1 VTRREL
7 LYFAAAASALKAAPP
22 KTDIGIAST
31 SYMTA
36 WRPRDTIEF
45 LEHCHAIGASGI
57 QSNLSSTDPV
67 YLNRLRTK
75 AEEYGMYIEVM
86 VPLPKNGDTSAFEHT
101 LAGAKSVNAVAM
113 RTGALS
119 GRRYETFK
127 SLSQWNEFK
136 SQSLAAIEAALPLV
150 EKTRIPLGIENHKD
164 WTVAEAAALMKKYSS
179 EYLGMTLDFGN
190 NIALLDDP
198 MAILELAP
206 YAVVTHLKDMAVEP
220 YEQGFLLSE
229 VPLGAGILDLHK
241 IVAAIRASRP
251 RARMTLEMITR
262 DPLEVPCLTESYWIT
277 FPDRNGVFL
286 ARTMS
291 MVRQNSKGRLPRMT
305 AAKDAQLRQEEE
317 NVLAS
322 LFWARNQLTA

>member
-1 VTRREL
+1 MTRREL
-7 LYFAAAASALKAAPP
+7 LYFAAAASALKAYPP
-22 KTDIGIAST
+22 KTDLGIAAT

-45 LEHCHAIGASGI
+45 LEHCNVLGASGI

-86 VPLPKNGDTSAFEHT
+86 VPLPKSGDTSAFEHA
-101 LAGAKSVNAVAM
+101 LAAAKSVNAVAM

-150 EKTRIPLGIENHKD
+150 EKNRIPLGIENHKD
-164 WTVAEAAALMKKYSS
+164 WTIAEAAALMKKYSS

-241 IVAAIRASRP
+241 IVAAVRAARP
-251 RARMTLEMITR
+251 RTRMTLEMITR
-262 DPLEVPCLTESYWIT
+262 DPLQVPCLTENYWIT

-291 MVRQNSKGRLPRMT
+291 MVRQNAKGRLPRM
-305 AAKDAQLRQEEE
+305 AATKDAQLRQEEE

-322 LFWARNQLTA
+322 LFWVRNQLTA